1 MTPLLVGPV
10 SIGLGPGRQM
20 QEMARRSAKPTWKKS
35 FAGIRMGI
43 MSKQKVAVDIDIRTL
58 EGLLDDLRD
67 LHSRLDRELRQLET
81 SPRLS
86 EPYLDHLSE
95 IYTLMTWAKGLAP
108 DLQTEMDRL
117 TDQLPDD

>member
-1 MTPLLVGPV
+1 
-10 SIGLGPGRQM
+10 M

-35 FAGIRMGI
+35 FAGLRMGI

>member
-1 MTPLLVGPV
+1 
-10 SIGLGPGRQM
+10 
-20 QEMARRSAKPTWKKS
+20 
-35 FAGIRMGI
+35 MGI

-67 LHSRLDRELRQLET
+67 LHGRLDRELRQLDS

-86 EPYLDHLSE
+86 EAYLDHLSE
-95 IYTLMTWAKGLAP
+95 IYALMTWAKGLAP

>member
-1 MTPLLVGPV
+1 MDT
-10 SIGLGPGRQM
+10 
-20 QEMARRSAKPTWKKS
+20 
-35 FAGIRMGI
+35 
-43 MSKQKVAVDIDIRTL
+43 MSKQKVALDIDTRTL

-67 LHSRLDRELRQLET
+67 LHGRLDRELRLLDK

-86 EPYLDHLSE
+86 EAYLDHLSE

-108 DLQTEMDRL
+108 DLQTEMERL

>member
-1 MTPLLVGPV
+1 MKF
-10 SIGLGPGRQM
+10 I
-20 QEMARRSAKPTWKKS
+20 AWKNS
-35 FAGIRMGI
+35 SGGIRMET
-43 MSKQKVAVDIDIRTL
+43 MSKQKVTLDIDIRTL

-67 LHSRLDRELRQLET
+67 LHGRLDRELRLLDK

-86 EPYLDHLSE
+86 EAYLDHLSE

-108 DLQTEMDRL
+108 DLQTEMERL